1 MITEEDL
8 QKIKALRKTLH
19 SMPEKSGEE
28 IKTKAC
34 LMAFLKE
41 NTSLQTE
48 DRGSYFFVYAKAPGA
63 KMPPV
68 AFRADMDAV
77 CGKDG
82 KPGHFCGHDGHSS
95 ILSGLALTL
104 DKEKEKLSRDVYL
117 IFQPAEETGEGAA
130 VCRELIKEKN
140 IERIYGL
147 HNIPGYP
154 EKTVLLKKGTF
165 ACASTGLEIRMTGTP
180 SHAAYPEAG
189 KNPGTALAELL
200 LSIEALTRK
209 IREQESFV
217 LMTLIG
223 MEIGSESYGVSASD
237 GVLRL
242 TVRGEKESVFSLQ
255 MKEIERFP
263 ATENHTECV
272 EAVERAAKELGL
284 ATEEL
289 AVPMRWS
296 EDFGYYLQDTKG
308 AFFGI
313 GDGEEHAQLHTEH
326 FEFPDSILPA
336 AVALFEK
343 LLFL

>member
-1 MITEEDL
+1 
-8 QKIKALRKTLH
+8 
-19 SMPEKSGEE
+19 MPEKSGEE

-77 CGKDG
+77 CAHDG

-95 ILSGLALTL
+95 ILSGLALIL

-154 EKTVLLKKGTF
+154 EKRCCSKKEH
-165 ACASTGLEIRMTGTP
+165 LP
-180 SHAAYPEAG
+180 VHPPVW
-189 KNPGTALAELL
+189 K
-200 LSIEALTRK
+200 
-209 IREQESFV
+209 
-217 LMTLIG
+217 
-223 MEIGSESYGVSASD
+223 
-237 GVLRL
+237 
-242 TVRGEKESVFSLQ
+242 SV
-255 MKEIERFP
+255 
-263 ATENHTECV
+263 
-272 EAVERAAKELGL
+272 
-284 ATEEL
+284 
-289 AVPMRWS
+289 
-296 EDFGYYLQDTKG
+296 
-308 AFFGI
+308 
-313 GDGEEHAQLHTEH
+313 
-326 FEFPDSILPA
+326 
-336 AVALFEK
+336 
-343 LLFL
+343 

>member
-8 QKIKALRKTLH
+8 QKIKVLRKTLH

-48 DRGSYFFVYAKAPGA
+48 DRGSYFFAYAKAHGA

-95 ILSGLALTL
+95 ILSGLALIL

-130 VCRELIKEKN
+130 VCRKLIKEKN
-140 IERIYGL
+140 IGRIYGL

-200 LSIEALTRK
+200 LSIEALTKK

-223 MEIGSESYGVSASD
+223 MEIGSES
-237 GVLRL
+237 
-242 TVRGEKESVFSLQ
+242 
-255 MKEIERFP
+255 
-263 ATENHTECV
+263 
-272 EAVERAAKELGL
+272 
-284 ATEEL
+284 
-289 AVPMRWS
+289 
-296 EDFGYYLQDTKG
+296 
-308 AFFGI
+308 
-313 GDGEEHAQLHTEH
+313 
-326 FEFPDSILPA
+326 
-336 AVALFEK
+336 
-343 LLFL
+343 